1 MAFFEHDRNR
11 DRDIHA
17 GSGVTARLPR
27 GRGTTDRP
35 GRNALAV
42 PLSLGRRAI
51 VPDLRVDSAPIAS
64 KYARPLSRDSAH
76 VHLNTLA
83 GHPHVFNVSHAP
95 AVHRAHS
102 GFLQELH

>member
-35 GRNALAV
+35 GRNAL
-42 PLSLGRRAI
+42 RWRC
-51 VPDLRVDSAPIAS
+51 R
-64 KYARPLSRDSAH
+64 
-76 VHLNTLA
+76 
-83 GHPHVFNVSHAP
+83 
-95 AVHRAHS
+95 
-102 GFLQELH
+102 